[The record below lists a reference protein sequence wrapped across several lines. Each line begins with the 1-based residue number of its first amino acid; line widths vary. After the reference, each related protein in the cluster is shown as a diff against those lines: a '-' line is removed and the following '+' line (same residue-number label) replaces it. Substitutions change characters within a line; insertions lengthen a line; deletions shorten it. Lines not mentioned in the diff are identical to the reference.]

1 MRQNT
6 AASKN
11 LVDRLQ
17 LQVTEHGSDLES
29 ALSRLTVIFVYL
41 SSLVVVQTL

>member
-1 MRQNT
+1 MRQDT

-17 LQVTEHGSDLES
+17 LQVTEHGSDLGVCIKS
-29 ALSRLTVIFVYL
+29 PHSNLCLFV
-41 SSLVVVQTL
+41 